1 MVDIANL
8 NPEQIE
14 AALKAGIIDEAQA
27 NALRGQTQT
36 QSKESQYAAQVG
48 DEENP
53 KFIRGFHDIFI
64 ALGLVMLSIGIAI
77 FGAQMMDGIGIAIGA
92 VIMWIL
98 AEFFARIKRQTLPS
112 IVIAVSFI
120 IFVFTTA
127 GLIAEQYVGTN
138 YLSATPKALLGVGAA
153 TFTAALAFYARFR
166 LPFCLAIVASTAVLL
181 LWGVLAVMLPQ
192 DINTVKILAFSV
204 LASGVAIFLWAVR
217 YDIRDPHRT
226 GRFSDNAFWLHMVAA
241 PLILQGIAL
250 QIIKVGFGK
259 GLSAFDDI
267 DFGSGLAVTMLISIT
282 VLGLIGLAINRRAL
296 LVASLSY
303 ASLAI
308 AFLASKTG
316 MGGDSVTAMS
326 LLFVGGGVVF
336 LGVGWH
342 KARRALLK
350 ILPRDGVWG
359 KVFPDESGPE

>member
-27 NALRGQTQT
+27 KALRGQRQA
-36 QSKESQYAAQVG
+36 QSRVSQYEAQVG

-138 YLSATPKALLGVGAA
+138 YLSATPKAVLGVGAA
-153 TFTAALAFYARFR
+153 TFAAALAFYARFR
-166 LPFCLAIVASTAVLL
+166 LPFCLAIVASTACVVIV
-181 LWGVLAVMLPQ
+181 GY
-192 DINTVKILAFSV
+192 F
-204 LASGVAIFLWAVR
+204 GG
-217 YDIRDPHRT
+217 H
-226 GRFSDNAFWLHMVAA
+226 VAA
-241 PLILQGIAL
+241 
-250 QIIKVGFGK
+250 
-259 GLSAFDDI
+259 
-267 DFGSGLAVTMLISIT
+267 
-282 VLGLIGLAINRRAL
+282 R
-296 LVASLSY
+296 
-303 ASLAI
+303 
-308 AFLASKTG
+308 
-316 MGGDSVTAMS
+316 
-326 LLFVGGGVVF
+326 
-336 LGVGWH
+336 H
-342 KARRALLK
+342 KYSEN
-350 ILPRDGVWG
+350 
-359 KVFPDESGPE
+359 F

>member
-1 MVDIANL
+1 
-8 NPEQIE
+8 
-14 AALKAGIIDEAQA
+14 
-27 NALRGQTQT
+27 
-36 QSKESQYAAQVG
+36 
-48 DEENP
+48 
-53 KFIRGFHDIFI
+53 
-64 ALGLVMLSIGIAI
+64 
-77 FGAQMMDGIGIAIGA
+77 
-92 VIMWIL
+92 
-98 AEFFARIKRQTLPS
+98 
-112 IVIAVSFI
+112 
-120 IFVFTTA
+120 
-127 GLIAEQYVGTN
+127 
-138 YLSATPKALLGVGAA
+138 
-153 TFTAALAFYARFR
+153 
-166 LPFCLAIVASTAVLL
+166 
-181 LWGVLAVMLPQ
+181 
-192 DINTVKILAFSV
+192 
-204 LASGVAIFLWAVR
+204 
-217 YDIRDPHRT
+217 
-226 GRFSDNAFWLHMVAA
+226 MVAA

-267 DFGSGLAVTMLISIT
+267 DFGSGLAVTMLVSII

-326 LLFVGGGVVF
+326 LLYVGGGVVF

-350 ILPRDGVWG
+350 ILPRGGVWG

>member
-1 MVDIANL
+1 MVDITNL

-27 NALRGQTQT
+27 KALRGQRQA
-36 QSKESQYAAQVG
+36 QSQESKYAAQVG

-53 KFIRGFHDIFI
+53 KFVRGFHDIFI

-77 FGAQMMDGIGIAIGA
+77 FGAQMMDGIGMAIGA
-92 VIMWIL
+92 VIMWVL

-120 IFVFTTA
+120 IFVFVTA

-138 YLSATPKALLGVGAA
+138 YLSAAPRGILGVGVV
-153 TFTAALAFYARFR
+153 TFAAALAFYARFR
-166 LPFCLAIVASTAVLL
+166 LPFCLAIVAATAVLL

-192 DINTVKILAFSV
+192 NINSFKIMAFSV
-204 LASGVAIFLWAVR
+204 LLSGIAIFLWAVR
-217 YDIRDPHRT
+217 YDVKDPHRT
-226 GRFSDNAFWLHMVAA
+226 GRYSDNAFWLHMVAA

-250 QIIKVGFGK
+250 QIIKVGFGR
-259 GLSAFDDI
+259 GLSGFDNI
-267 DFGSGLAVTMLISIT
+267 NFGSGLAVAMLISIF
-282 VLGLIGLAINRRAL
+282 VLGLIGLSINRRAL

-303 ASLAI
+303 ASIAI

-316 MGGDSVTAMS
+316 MGENSVMAMS

-336 LGVGWH
+336 LGVGWQR
-342 KARRALLK
+342 ARHGLLK
-350 ILPRDGVWG
+350 VLPREGVWG
-359 KVFPDESGPE
+359 KVFPPETIYE